1 MNTKTTGIILATMIM
16 SELETYGGER
26 WRGGQSHAWK
36 LLQWVVRRYGIREF
50 EQDILHGFLRADVL
64 HYRNRMRSR

>member
-1 MNTKTTGIILATMIM
+1 MNAKSIGIVLATMIM

-36 LLQWVVRRYGIREF
+36 LLTWVVGRYDIREF
-50 EQDILHGFLRADVL
+50 EQDILNGFLRADVL
-64 HYRNRMRSR
+64 HYRNRMRG